1 MSSFGVLWMLCA
13 YALETLFFPTE
24 SFVSE
29 RTKRKRHLKKL
40 RRPLEARNSAHGGVG
55 ERLPNVSDGTE
66 AVSARE
72 VEMGL
77 RGV

>member
-1 MSSFGVLWMLCA
+1 VD
-13 YALETLFFPTE
+13 ALRVCTRN
-24 SFVSE
+24 FVFSNRIFCLGTNE
-29 RTKRKRHLKKL
+29 KKTSPQKATTA
-40 RRPLEARNSAHGGVG
+40 PLEARNSAHGGVG

-72 VEMGL
+72 AEMGL